1 MNADAVGTAT
11 AGSGRPHLWSAAAG
25 LARRSITR
33 ILRQPQVVIPNL
45 FFPLFF
51 LIMNNAAIGRA
62 TRLGDFG
69 TDNYLAFILAG
80 TVVQAVMLSSTAAGS
95 EVALD
100 IESGFFERLVASP
113 VNRIAILA
121 GQLAGVA
128 VFGAV
133 MALFFA
139 ALVAPFGVTMRSGPV
154 GYVVLA
160 IIGALLAGGFGG
172 VAVAVAI
179 RTGSVEATQGA
190 FPLYFVVIFV
200 SSAFFPVS
208 LMRSGYKAVARAN
221 PISWLIDAVRSLTLE
236 PLQLS
241 AVAVGI
247 GVAAAFAAIGIA
259 LARRSLNRRL
269 AHG

>member
-1 MNADAVGTAT
+1 MNTQA
-11 AGSGRPHLWSAAAG
+11 HLWSASAG
-25 LARRSITR
+25 LARRSILR

-51 LIMNNAAIGRA
+51 LVMNNAALGNA
-62 TRLGDFG
+62 TRLGSFG
-69 TDNYLAFILAG
+69 TDSYLAFILAG

-139 ALVAPFGVTMRSGPV
+139 AIVAPFGATMDSGFF
-154 GYVVLA
+154 GYVALA
-160 IIGALLAGGFGG
+160 VIGALLAGGFGG
-172 VAVAVAI
+172 VAVALAI
-179 RTGSVEATQGA
+179 KTGSVEATQGA
-190 FPLYFVVIFV
+190 FPIYFVVIFV

-208 LMRSGYKAVARAN
+208 LMRSGYKTVASAN
-221 PISWLIDAVRSLTLE
+221 PVTWLIDAIRELTLQ
-236 PLQLS
+236 PLHLS
-241 AVAVGI
+241 AVATAVAVAGGFCVLGVG
-247 GVAAAFAAIGIA
+247 
-259 LARRSLNRRL
+259 LARLSLQRRL
-269 AHG
+269 TRG

>member
-1 MNADAVGTAT
+1 MTAT
-11 AGSGRPHLWSAAAG
+11 AQRRPGIVQPHLWAASVG

-33 ILRQPQVVIPNL
+33 ILRQPQVIIPNL

-51 LIMNNAAIGRA
+51 MIMNNAALGDA
-62 TRLGDFG
+62 TRLGGFG
-69 TDNYLAFILAG
+69 TDSYLAFILAG

-113 VNRIAILA
+113 VNRVAILA

-139 ALVAPFGVTMRSGPV
+139 ALVAPFGATMSSGPL
-154 GYVVLA
+154 GYVTLA
-160 IIGALLAGGFGG
+160 LVGALLAGGFGG

-200 SSAFFPVS
+200 SSAFFPVD
-208 LMRSGYKAVARAN
+208 LMRSGYRAVARAN
-221 PISWLIDAVRSLTLE
+221 PVSWLIDAIRELTLE
-236 PLQLS
+236 HFHLS
-241 AVAVGI
+241 AMLVAVAVAG
-247 GVAAAFAAIGIA
+247 GFALCGIA
-259 LARRSLNRRL
+259 LARVALLRRL
-269 AHG
+269 ARG